1 MQIKTIIQEI
11 HRLPLDKRFF
21 VIEHT
26 LKSIKN
32 EELKNQSIAE
42 IFNDS
47 SEKNTPFY
55 YFGK

>member
-21 VIEHT
+21 VIEQA

-42 IFNDS
+42 TFNDS
-47 SEKNTPFY
+47 LEKKRTLLLF
-55 YFGK
+55 